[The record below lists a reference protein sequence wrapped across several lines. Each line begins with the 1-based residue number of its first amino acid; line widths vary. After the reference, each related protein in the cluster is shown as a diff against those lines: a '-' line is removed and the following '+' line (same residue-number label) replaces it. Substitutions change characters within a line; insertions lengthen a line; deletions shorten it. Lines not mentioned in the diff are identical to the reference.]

1 MDPLSLA
8 MLAALAATCVMAFA
22 RGDTPSRLTACI
34 LAGAFVISFSPF
46 WLSLFVSGAGGLLSP
61 SAGATLDLLT
71 LGLLVFVALAYRPNW
86 TLFTAGFQLL
96 SVMINVIR
104 VMDPRLSDLV
114 FVTLSNMIW
123 WMMLAAL
130 IYGVWQA
137 ARHQARTARAPPG
150 DLGDARLS

>member
-8 MLAALAATCVMAFA
+8 MVAALAATCVMAFL

-34 LAGAFVISFSPF
+34 LAGAFVISFSPV
-46 WLSLFVSGAGGLLSP
+46 WLSLFVSDMRVLLSS
-61 SAGATLDLLT
+61 SAGVTLDLLT

-104 VMDPRLSDLV
+104 VMNPRLSDLV
-114 FVTLSNMIW
+114 FATVSNMIW

-137 ARHQARTARAPPG
+137 RRHQVRTENASPD
-150 DLGDARLS
+150 DLGGVRLS